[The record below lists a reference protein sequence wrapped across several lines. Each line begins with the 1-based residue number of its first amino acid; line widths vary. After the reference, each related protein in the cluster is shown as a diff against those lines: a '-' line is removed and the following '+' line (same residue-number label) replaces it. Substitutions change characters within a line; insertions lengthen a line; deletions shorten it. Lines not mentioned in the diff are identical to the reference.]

1 MLTDTLRDPL
11 RPTFAFAA
19 FDEKRPTEAGA
30 QDAWPAFLA
39 SFPEDVFTIDGTR
52 TKPLAKAF
60 GFAHRRVFCPAAVMS
75 LIDAAPFT
83 MRLEARAGEPGA
95 DPAGLLYVASGKLSV
110 IRSEQTR
117 RLSRNEALILDPSQ
131 PMTVTCQEETEA
143 LLILVSTQYFLT
155 HVGVQP
161 RLLEGRQLSASRGVH
176 HAFLLQTLRHFAQEL
191 PRIDP
196 ADTAEFCDGI
206 FCFLRPLASAALR
219 EHTSLGQSSR
229 DARRTEALL
238 IMERRFTD
246 PTLTSGA
253 IARELGISTRY
264 LDRIFAETG
273 MTVRQHLMELRLGR
287 ASVQLRE
294 PHMMSATIA
303 DIAKRNGFVSPAH
316 FARAFK
322 ARYRYSPKEW
332 RSLSS

>member
-1 MLTDTLRDPL
+1 
-11 RPTFAFAA
+11 
-19 FDEKRPTEAGA
+19 
-30 QDAWPAFLA
+30 
-39 SFPEDVFTIDGTR
+39 
-52 TKPLAKAF
+52 
-60 GFAHRRVFCPAAVMS
+60 
-75 LIDAAPFT
+75 
-83 MRLEARAGEPGA
+83 
-95 DPAGLLYVASGKLSV
+95 
-110 IRSEQTR
+110 
-117 RLSRNEALILDPSQ
+117 
-131 PMTVTCQEETEA
+131 
-143 LLILVSTQYFLT
+143 
-155 HVGVQP
+155 
-161 RLLEGRQLSASRGVH
+161 
-176 HAFLLQTLRHFAQEL
+176 
-191 PRIDP
+191 
-196 ADTAEFCDGI
+196 
-206 FCFLRPLASAALR
+206 
-219 EHTSLGQSSR
+219 
-229 DARRTEALL
+229 
-238 IMERRFTD
+238 MERRFTD